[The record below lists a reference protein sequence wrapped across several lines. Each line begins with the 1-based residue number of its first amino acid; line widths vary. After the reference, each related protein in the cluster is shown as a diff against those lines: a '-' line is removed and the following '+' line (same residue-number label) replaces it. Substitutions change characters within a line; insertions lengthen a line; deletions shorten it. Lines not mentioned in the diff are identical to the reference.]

1 MSFTRIFQTNRLGVF
16 FIAVGG
22 LMSTSAL
29 AAETASASKAL
40 EVRRLVGTNTVDFD
54 RDVVPALRANC
65 LPCHNKS
72 TTKGDLLLE
81 SPADMIK
88 GGETGPALQPGK
100 AAESLLFKL
109 ASHTAKPRMPPR
121 ENKVNAVELTPQQL
135 GLLAAWIDQGARPS
149 PYREEVI
156 AWQPLAPEIRPI
168 FALAAATDGSC
179 IAASHGNRIDLYSLP
194 NLERIAHA
202 VDPSLTSPGGIGIAH
217 RDQVN
222 ALAMSPN
229 GEWLASGGFREVK
242 VWRRSVPVARL
253 PGRPTNLAP
262 STAGSITS
270 PDGSYLFTLT
280 NGVALLSDA
289 RRERF
294 VTALHRD
301 RISIGRSLATEQA
314 VTWIRGER
322 DSFQEANEAARKELD
337 SVRARHRKAVD
348 TNAAADRAVS
358 EKQTALEKS
367 RQDRLTAETDQKA
380 ADAAGDAT
388 PDLAA
393 RKKSA
398 LELAQKTAKE
408 VEKLESELKVLQQK
422 QASAKYELELA
433 LPAVEKVESTIKNG
447 EERKIVLDVELGA
460 AERANQAAIAA
471 LTRPTSPPISGVFS
485 PDSRWLA
492 VLSQDGRVHIWR
504 SEGGY
509 PGETIPLSQPVRN
522 LAFLDSKSVLV
533 ETTDDGWFSVGLTPS
548 WALNGILGSVS
559 SPSLFVDRIT
569 ALAFSPD
576 GRRLAIGGGEPT
588 RGGDISIWDATV
600 GVQMSRYTNWH
611 SDTVLAIA
619 WSPDGRRLVTGG
631 ADRFARILDLE
642 SGKMLRT
649 LEGHSGHI
657 LGIAWSPDGRVLA
670 TASADNAVK
679 LWDAVSGDR
688 KKQATGFPKEVT
700 ALTFWGAGRQLV
712 AAAGDGELQVLNENA
727 ERGQALKPGEDFIYA
742 VAGIPEGG
750 WLAAGGHR
758 GVLRVWQLGDVKP
771 RAQTAERVP

>member
-1 MSFTRIFQTNRLGVF
+1 MSFTRIFQTNRLGAF

-22 LMSTSAL
+22 LISTSAL
-29 AAETASASKAL
+29 AAEPASASKAL

-156 AWQPLAPEIRPI
+156 AWQSLAPEIRPI
-168 FALAAATDGSC
+168 FALAAATDGSG

-194 NLERIAHA
+194 NLERIAQA

-294 VTALHRD
+294 ITALHRD
-301 RISIGRSLATEQA
+301 RTSIGRSLATEQA

-348 TNAAADRAVS
+348 TNAAADHAVS

-367 RQDRLTAETDQKA
+367 RQDRLTAEADQKA

-433 LPAVEKVESTIKNG
+433 LPAVEKVESTLKSG

-471 LTRPTSPPISGVFS
+471 LTRPSSPRSPGYSPPIAG
-485 PDSRWLA
+485 
-492 VLSQDGRVHIWR
+492 GWR
-504 SEGGY
+504 CC
-509 PGETIPLSQPVRN
+509 
-522 LAFLDSKSVLV
+522 
-533 ETTDDGWFSVGLTPS
+533 
-548 WALNGILGSVS
+548 
-559 SPSLFVDRIT
+559 
-569 ALAFSPD
+569 
-576 GRRLAIGGGEPT
+576 RRMAE
-588 RGGDISIWDATV
+588 SI
-600 GVQMSRYTNWH
+600 
-611 SDTVLAIA
+611 
-619 WSPDGRRLVTGG
+619 
-631 ADRFARILDLE
+631 
-642 SGKMLRT
+642 
-649 LEGHSGHI
+649 
-657 LGIAWSPDGRVLA
+657 
-670 TASADNAVK
+670 
-679 LWDAVSGDR
+679 SGDR
-688 KKQATGFPKEVT
+688 KGAIRAKPFPSHNLCVVSHFSIRSLCWSRRRTMGGSPSASRPPGHSMGFWAPFRLRPSLLI
-700 ALTFWGAGRQLV
+700 ASQHSLFLRRAPSRHRWRRAHPWRRYQYLGRHRRRSDESLH
-712 AAAGDGELQVLNENA
+712 ELA
-727 ERGQALKPGEDFIYA
+727 
-742 VAGIPEGG
+742 
-750 WLAAGGHR
+750 
-758 GVLRVWQLGDVKP
+758 
-771 RAQTAERVP
+771 